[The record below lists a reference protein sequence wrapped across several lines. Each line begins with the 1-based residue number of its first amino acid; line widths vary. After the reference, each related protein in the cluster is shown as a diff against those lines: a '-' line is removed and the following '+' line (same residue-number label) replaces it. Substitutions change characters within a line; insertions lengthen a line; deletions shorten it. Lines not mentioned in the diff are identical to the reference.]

1 MMARI
6 LILHASVGAGHKTA
20 ARALEKAFRLRRVEH
35 VWTKDSLEYGLK
47 LFQELYT
54 GSYLELSEKAPALW
68 AYFYERSDKNET
80 ELTKALRT
88 LVDRLGV
95 TELKEMVQHYR
106 PDAII
111 CTHFLP
117 LNLLAREKR
126 KGRLEAM
133 LYCVVTDYTGHVYWV
148 DPIVDGYFVA
158 TPETGEMLIRR
169 GVPQESVT
177 VTGIPVDPAI
187 AQPKDPA
194 QLRETYQLTKTP
206 VMTLMGGGLN
216 IDRVEQI
223 VSGLLE
229 RSLGGTLLVVAG
241 RNEKLQK
248 AMEKLPLSV
257 SLELRALGF
266 INHLDD
272 LVAASDLVIT
282 KAGGLIVSEVM
293 ARQTPMVVIDPIPGQ
308 EEWNADYVVSVG
320 AGVQIRLPEMVP
332 LAVHYLLTSPERL
345 EALRLGASRAGRP
358 QAAMA
363 VADAILKVVG

>member
-1 MMARI
+1 MARI
-6 LILHASVGAGHKTA
+6 LLLHASVGTGHKTA
-20 ARALEKAFRLRRVEH
+20 AKALEKAFRLRQVEH
-35 VWTKDSLEYGLK
+35 VWCKDALEYGLK

-54 GSYLELSEKAPALW
+54 GSYLELSEKVPVLW
-68 AYFYERSDKNET
+68 SYFYERSDKNET
-80 ELTKALRT
+80 DLTKALRT

-95 TELKEMVQHYR
+95 TELRALIEHYR
-106 PDAII
+106 PDAVI

-126 KGRLEAM
+126 KGRLEAR

-169 GVPQESVT
+169 GVSQEAIT

-194 QLRETYQLTKTP
+194 EIRQARQIVREP
-206 VMTLMGGGLN
+206 VVTLMGGGLN
-216 IDRVEQI
+216 LDRVEQM
-223 VSGLLE
+223 VEGLLQ
-229 RSLGGTLLVVAG
+229 RNLGGTLLVVAG
-241 RNEKLQK
+241 RNEKLQAALK
-248 AMEKLPLSV
+248 DLPASATLD
-257 SLELRALGF
+257 LRVLGF
-266 INHLDD
+266 IDYLDD
-272 LVAASDLVIT
+272 LVTASDLVIT

-320 AGVQIRLPEMVP
+320 AGVQIRLAEMVP
-332 LAVHYLLTSPERL
+332 MTVHNLLAAPDRL
-345 EALRLGASRAGRP
+345 EMLRAGAKEAGRP

-363 VADAILKVVG
+363 VANAILKAVEG